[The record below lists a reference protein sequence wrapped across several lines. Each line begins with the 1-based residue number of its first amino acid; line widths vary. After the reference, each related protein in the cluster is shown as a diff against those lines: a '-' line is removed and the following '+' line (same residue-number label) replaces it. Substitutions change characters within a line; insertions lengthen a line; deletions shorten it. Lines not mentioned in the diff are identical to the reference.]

1 MPDLYKVRD
10 RTYYRMMSDVE
21 LIQHCRERTDLT
33 EREIVLLE
41 RMQAI
46 NDEYLRV
53 VLRADEDY

>member
-1 MPDLYKVRD
+1 MPDPYKVRD
-10 RTYYRMMSDVE
+10 RTYYRMLSDGE
-21 LIQHCRERTDLT
+21 LIQHCLECNNLT